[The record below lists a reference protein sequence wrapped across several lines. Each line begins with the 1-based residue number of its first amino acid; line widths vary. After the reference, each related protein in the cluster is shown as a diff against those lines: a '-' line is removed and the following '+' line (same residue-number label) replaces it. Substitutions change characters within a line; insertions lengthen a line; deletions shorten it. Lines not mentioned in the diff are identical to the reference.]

1 MSHVADDLADF
12 RVDEGGDG
20 TPDQADEGGVESD
33 VTPETTPTKDQPLVD
48 DSDSNSGTL
57 HVRIQ

>member
-1 MSHVADDLADF
+1 M
-12 RVDEGGDG
+12 DEGGDG